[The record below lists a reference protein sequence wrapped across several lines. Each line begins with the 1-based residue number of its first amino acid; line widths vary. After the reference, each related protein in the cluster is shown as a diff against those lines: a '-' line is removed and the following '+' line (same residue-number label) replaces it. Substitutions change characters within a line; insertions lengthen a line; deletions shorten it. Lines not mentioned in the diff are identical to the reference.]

1 MIKKTTVSILLLMI
15 AALSW
20 AGPVDQQQAE
30 ENVRAFFTKQSKK
43 GARGIRGISNRQK
56 SLVLE
61 KVSEVADAYYVFN
74 IQYGGFVIAAADDQV
89 PAVLGYTDNG
99 SFDSD
104 DIPDNMRGYLEG
116 MAAEIQAIRQGLGTG
131 VTSNSSDRQAI
142 APMVTTKWNQGNS
155 SGNAYNYQ
163 CPQVS
168 YTGQT
173 KLYYSLTGCVATAMA
188 QVMKYH
194 EWPKEKCEEIP
205 SYESKQKYGNINAA
219 GTLPALPGIIFDWA
233 NMKDSYS
240 NESETDASAIAVAQL
255 MRYCGQ
261 SVEMKYSPAAS
272 SAPTAN
278 IALALKDYFGYDDG
292 VRTENRTSYTF
303 EEWNE
308 MIYHELLEKRPV
320 VLSGSSSGGAHAFVC
335 DGYDTD
341 NYFHI
346 NWGWGGSKDGYFL
359 LSVLNPY
366 DNSGAGASTTRDG
379 YSYQNYAVVGIQAPD
394 GNTYS
399 SEIKMTAVNFSCK
412 STTVS
417 CSIWNR
423 TGETHNFN
431 YGYAIGNE
439 DGSFTILTE
448 KTDNNLKTSYG
459 HSSFEYNLAD
469 ANLSDGTYYIYVVS
483 KEASSEQWLK
493 SSNDYFK
500 VVVNN
505 GNISISIPTHQLSFT
520 SSTLVSDGFANT
532 PQELSAKIKNTGDKE
547 FYGRLYFF
555 IEGIDIYE
563 ACTGATVSGN
573 SQSDVS
579 FFFTPTAGG
588 TFRFWI
594 CTDSNGEN
602 KIGEGT
608 VTFTEAE
615 KQVYVK
621 LTPLNMNT
629 VDGVNYLTTTDFR
642 AQLEIFNNTDSKQ
655 TVKLYAT
662 LKGSDHSGSWD
673 RSYEVESKVTK
684 TATYTSTLTE
694 GNTYTLT
701 VYKDKTKTDTWQAPI
716 TFTVSTSTGIQGVT
730 DNIQEKEPVYYD
742 LQGRIVPHP
751 TKGIYIVNKK
761 KVIIK

>member
-1 MIKKTTVSILLLMI
+1 MIKKTSVSILLLMI

-30 ENVRAFFTKQSKK
+30 ENVKAFFTKQSKK

-74 IQYGGFVIAAADDQV
+74 IQDGGFVIAAADDQV

-99 SFDSD
+99 SFDAD

-366 DNSGAGASTTRDG
+366 DNSGAGASTTKDG

-532 PQELSAKIKNTGDKE
+532 PQELSAKIENTGDKE